1 MTELLE
7 LGRRVLASQSFSA
20 HLGAELVRYEP
31 GDAELSLPLGP
42 KLLQQNG
49 FAHGGVV
56 SFMVDNGITF
66 AGGSVLGPN
75 VLTQEF
81 KVSYLRPGKGERLV
95 ARGHVVHGSRRR
107 AVVRC
112 DVYAVEEGR
121 DEICAT
127 ALGTVVT
134 VGP

>member
-20 HLGAELVRYEP
+20 ELVRLKP
-31 GDAELSLPLGP
+31 GEAEISLPLDP
-42 KLLQQNG
+42 ERLQQNG
-49 FAHGGVV
+49 YAQDGVL
-56 SFMVDNGITF
+56 SFMGDNGITF
-66 AGGSVLGPN
+66 TGGSVLRPS

-81 KVSYLRPGKGERLV
+81 KVSFLRPGRGERLV
-95 ARGHVVHGSRRR
+95 ARASVLHGSRRR

-112 DVYAVEEGR
+112 DVFGVEGGGE
-121 DEICAT
+121 ELCAT

-134 VGP
+134 VGS